1 MITLS
6 TGKPVSPFGRDL
18 KGTFAALQSLLRT
31 KAINFTLRLATI
43 PFRSRRNI
51 IDLIRG
57 ALISTSNGYMQ
68 YTNLIWRD
76 GLPYS
81 ELFDDIY
88 YSSNAGEVISGE
100 SEFQHVFFKHN
111 GLPERWQG
119 RSDFVIAELGFG
131 SGLNCILTIR
141 EWLKHCAEC
150 NEEKTLHYIAIEKHP
165 LSAATI
171 HDLISRYPE
180 LKQFCD
186 ELVKNYPPAI
196 EATHSR
202 RLFNNRVV
210 IHFKFMDVCQ
220 ALENHTL
227 NVDAW
232 FLDGFSPAKN
242 PEMWTQE
249 LFISIAKNSSD
260 GSTCSTYTSAGW
272 VKRNLQK
279 AGFEVN
285 KVRGYGKKRE
295 MLVAKLPFIP
305 LNFSRR
311 LSLKYK
317 DKPWFEPPMQKP
329 ASIKNATI
337 VGAGIAGLSLA
348 YALVQRGWVVTIVDK
363 DGDNQKQASSN
374 PAPIVYPR
382 LSIDNDVD
390 TEFFTAAYCYALYVF
405 KSLQMKS
412 QRRFWL
418 DDGLLQMI
426 DKKRIT
432 QIIQKF
438 QFNSDFISI
447 VDGAVAGKEKEQLT
461 VNYASAGVVLPAIL
475 CDVLKSECG
484 NKLNIIDAEVTDISY
499 DGKKW
504 QCLQESQLIKKTEI
518 LIMANGMAINDLAL
532 SVKFPL
538 EGIRGQVV
546 ALNESQVSPQ
556 ITRTLNADV
565 HITPAINNKHYLG
578 ATYTRNSR
586 NVEVSRKEN
595 RDLLASLNKYYP
607 DNFTENDICDTWVG
621 FRTMSKDRVPIVG
634 AVPDEAFFDKEYAD
648 ICHGNT
654 TKTYQS
660 ANYLNGLYISA
671 AHGSRGFT
679 SSFLSA
685 EIVASFIN
693 NDPSPVSKR
702 VLDYLSPSR
711 FIVNRLKRR

>member
-1 MITLS
+1 
-6 TGKPVSPFGRDL
+6 
-18 KGTFAALQSLLRT
+18 
-31 KAINFTLRLATI
+31 
-43 PFRSRRNI
+43 
-51 IDLIRG
+51 
-57 ALISTSNGYMQ
+57 MQ

-76 GLPYS
+76 GQPYS

-100 SEFQHVFFKHN
+100 SEFQYVFFKHN

-141 EWLKHCAEC
+141 EWLKHCTEC
-150 NEEKTLHYIAIEKHP
+150 NEQKTLHYIAIEKHP

-171 HDLISRYPE
+171 VDLISRYPE

-196 EATHSR
+196 ETTHSR

-210 IHFKFMDVCQ
+210 IHFKFMDVCH
-220 ALENHTL
+220 ALENHKL

-242 PEMWTQE
+242 PDMWSQE
-249 LFISIAKNSSD
+249 LFFQIALNSSD

-279 AGFEVN
+279 AGFVVN
-285 KVRGYGKKRE
+285 KVSGFGKKRE
-295 MLVAKLPFIP
+295 MLVAKLPFEQ

-311 LSLKYK
+311 TNLRYK
-317 DKPWFEPPMQKP
+317 DKPWFEPPVKKP
-329 ASIKNATI
+329 AAIKNATI

-348 YALVQRGWVVTIVDK
+348 YAFVQRGWTVTIVDK

-382 LSIDNDVD
+382 LSINNDVD
-390 TEFFTAAYCYALYVF
+390 TEFFTSAYCYALYVF
-405 KSLQMKS
+405 KSLQIKS

-418 DDGLLQMI
+418 DDGVLQLI

-432 QIIQKF
+432 QIINKF

-447 VDGAVAGKEKEQLT
+447 VDGVDVDKEEQQVT

-484 NKLNIIDAEVTDISY
+484 NKLNIIDAEVAHINY
-499 DGKKW
+499 DGKNW
-504 QCLQESQLIKKTEI
+504 QCLQGSQLINQTEI
-518 LIMANGMAINDLAL
+518 LIIANGMAINDLASSL
-532 SVKFPL
+532 RFPL
-538 EGIRGQVV
+538 EAIRGQVV
-546 ALNESQVSPQ
+546 ALNETRVSPE
-556 ITRTLNADV
+556 ITKTLNADV
-565 HITPAINNKHYLG
+565 HITPAINGKHYLG
-578 ATYTRNSR
+578 ATYTRNSG
-586 NVEVSRKEN
+586 ESDVSQKEN
-595 RDLLASLNKYYP
+595 RDLLESLNKYYP
-607 DNFTENDICDTWVG
+607 GNFTEDDICETWVG

-634 AVPDEAFFDKEYAD
+634 AVPDESFFAKEYAD
-648 ICHGNT
+648 IRHGNS
-654 TKTYQS
+654 TKTYPPAS
-660 ANYLNGLYISA
+660 YLNGLYISA

-685 EIVASFIN
+685 EIVASLIN
-693 NDPSPVSKR
+693 SEPSPVSKR

-711 FIVNRLKRR
+711 FIVNSLKRR

>member
-1 MITLS
+1 
-6 TGKPVSPFGRDL
+6 
-18 KGTFAALQSLLRT
+18 
-31 KAINFTLRLATI
+31 
-43 PFRSRRNI
+43 
-51 IDLIRG
+51 
-57 ALISTSNGYMQ
+57 MQ

-76 GLPYS
+76 GQPYS

-111 GLPERWQG
+111 GLPERWQE
-119 RSDFVIAELGFG
+119 RSNFVIAELGFG
-131 SGLNCILTIR
+131 SGLNCILTMR
-141 EWLKHCAEC
+141 EWLKHCTEC

-171 HDLISRYPE
+171 VDLISRYPE

-196 EATHSR
+196 ETTHSR

-210 IHFKFMDVCQ
+210 IHFKFMDVCH
-220 ALENHTL
+220 ALENHKL

-242 PEMWTQE
+242 PDMWSQE
-249 LFISIAKNSSD
+249 LFFQIVLNSSE

-279 AGFEVN
+279 AGFVVN
-285 KVRGYGKKRE
+285 KVSGYGNKRE
-295 MLVAKLPFIP
+295 MLVAKLPIIQ

-311 LSLKYK
+311 ASLKYK
-317 DKPWFEPPMQKP
+317 ENPWFEPPIQKP
-329 ASIKNATI
+329 ASVNNATI

-348 YALVQRGWVVTIVDK
+348 YALVQRGWTVTIVDK
-363 DGDNQKQASSN
+363 HGDNLKQASSN

-382 LSIDNDVD
+382 LSINNDID
-390 TEFFTAAYCYALYVF
+390 TEFFTAAYCYALSVF
-405 KSLQMKS
+405 KSLQVKS
-412 QRRFWL
+412 QQRFWL
-418 DDGLLQMI
+418 DGGVLQLI
-426 DKKRIT
+426 DKNRIT
-432 QIIQKF
+432 QIINKF
-438 QFNSDFISI
+438 QLNSDFISI
-447 VDGAVAGKEKEQLT
+447 VDGAVAGKEKEQVA

-484 NKLNIIDAEVTDISY
+484 SKLNIIDAAVTHINY

-504 QCLQESQLIKKTEI
+504 QCLQGSQLIKETDV
-518 LIMANGMAINDLAL
+518 LIIANGMAINDLAL
-532 SVKFPL
+532 SLKFPL
-538 EGIRGQVV
+538 EVIRGQVV
-546 ALNESQVSPQ
+546 ALNESQISHQ
-556 ITRTLNADV
+556 ITKTLNADV
-565 HITPAINNKHYLG
+565 HITPAINSKHYLG

-586 NVEVSRKEN
+586 NVDVSQKQN

-607 DNFTENDICDTWVG
+607 DNFTENDISDTWVG

-634 AVPDEAFFDKEYAD
+634 AVPDESFFDKEYAD
-648 ICHGNT
+648 IRHGNT
-654 TKTYQS
+654 TTTYPPAS
-660 ANYLNGLYISA
+660 YLSGLYLSA

-685 EIVASFIN
+685 EIVASLIN
-693 NDPSPVSKR
+693 SDPSPVSKR